1 MKHRNHNLKDYIVWG
16 LLAFSMVILLWA
28 TTVNNTPGNTDQAAR
43 RIERVL
49 ENKMAR
55 LDSYMDQALDGDP
68 SEWMDLDGLPSDMV
82 VYRYVDDTLQSWN
95 HTFTV
100 ANDDISSRLVFQR
113 LANPKNGLFSP
124 FSELTDRISFLN
136 FGQCWYLI
144 KSETNGKCRVISGL
158 EVMNEMDSRSLNHV
172 NRSFHLNDKFSI
184 KPLSAS
190 GGSTVSVQGAP
201 QFKIL
206 QDSFKNS
213 TRTDS
218 NMVWFALVIFVT
230 AILLAISNRR
240 SLRKFWWL
248 MPCIVLVMLC
258 MYGWGRNIQ
267 NDVYLFSPA
276 LYADGPV
283 LYSLG
288 AVLVINLAI
297 LSFVLSVYLVRNEIY
312 RFLVSRSRGNVP
324 VVLASLVV
332 LAAGAAILVYTHV
345 VFSSIVLNS
354 NICLELYKLN
364 ELSIYSAMVYISF
377 VTMLVSIPLLAQML
391 RPCAKALFGVHFDAF
406 SGVSRTVFALALG
419 AYFVTTAAVLS
430 FRKEQNH
437 VEVWA
442 NRLSVD
448 RDIALELQLR
458 RVESQIANDIFIA
471 TLSALPNASSTILN
485 RIVDNF
491 MYSISQDYDI
501 MVVVLG
507 QDDEDP
513 TLRALVNDALRS
525 GVRIHDNT
533 RFMYSQTMS
542 GDPRYAALFTYFN
555 PRYGVS
561 YVLVQVEPK
570 SSRKYG
576 GYSSLLDIT
585 APGEVSMP
593 PGYSYAKYNDTKLV
607 SYKGNI
613 AYPTVM
619 SEEVR
624 NSLPKGSFILVSDGY
639 LHFVN
644 VIEDEETLIIS
655 RKKENASSYVI
666 GSVFLG
672 LLAFLLFS
680 IPAFTR
686 RRKRIFER
694 SYYKNRITSVL
705 MISLII
711 TLITMATVSVFF
723 VYERN
728 DANKN
733 EMMSDKI
740 NSLQT
745 LLSDMFRYVDDYRQL
760 NSQEL
765 TSLMENVGNMSKAD
779 ITLYSPQG
787 KAFMS
792 TAREVFDRMLISDR
806 INSDAYENI
815 VYKHRRYFIN
825 KESIGQKK
833 YYSLY
838 APLFNSSGSMIAILC
853 TPYVD
858 EGFDFEME
866 AVMHSGTIFTLFII
880 LLLLARF
887 MSGTILDKMFK
898 PLVQIGRR
906 MNKMDIDN
914 LEYIEYDRDDE
925 ISTLVQAYNMMVSDL
940 AESTKQLAQAE
951 RDKAWSSMARQVAHE
966 IKNPLTPMKL
976 QMQRLIRLKQRNA
989 PGWEEKF
996 DEVSKVVL
1004 DHIDILTDT
1013 ANEFST
1019 FAKLYT
1025 EEPTD
1030 IDLDKLLQ
1038 EEISMFD
1045 NREGLEFTYYGME
1058 GAEVSGP
1065 KPQLTRVFVNLITN
1079 AVQAID
1085 IQRQEAGESEDS
1097 AAPGR
1102 IVISLRNS
1110 SRDGFYDIVFE
1121 DSGPGVSSE
1130 NQPKLFTP
1138 NFTTKNGG
1146 TGLGLAICRS
1156 ILEKCGASISYS
1168 KSFSLEGACFTIC
1181 YPKKQS

>member
-1 MKHRNHNLKDYIVWG
+1 MTRQKHNWKDYVIWG
-16 LLAFSMVILLWA
+16 LLALSMLILLWA
-28 TTVNNTPGNTDQAAR
+28 TTVNNTPGDTVQAAR
-43 RIERVL
+43 RTERIL
-49 ENKMAR
+49 EAKMT
-55 LDSYMDQALDGDP
+55 LLDGYIDSALEGDP
-68 SEWMDLDGLPSDMV
+68 AAWMQLDRLPDDMV
-82 VYRYVDDTLQSWN
+82 VYRYVNDTLQSWN

-100 ANDDISSRLVFQR
+100 SNDDIASRLMFQR
-113 LANPKNGLFSP
+113 LANPKNGLSSP
-124 FSELTDRISFLN
+124 FSELTDEVSFLN
-136 FGQCWYLI
+136 FGQCWFLI
-144 KSETNGKCRVISGL
+144 KSVTGSNCRIIAGL
-158 EVMNEMDSRSLNHV
+158 EVMDDMDTRSLNRV
-172 NRSFHLNDKFSI
+172 NRSFHLNDKFSV

-190 GGSTVSVQGAP
+190 GGSTVNLNGIP

-218 NMVWFALVIFVT
+218 NMVWFALIIFVV

-240 SLRKFWWL
+240 SLKKFWFL
-248 MPCIVLVMLC
+248 MPVIVLVMLC
-258 MYGWGRNIQ
+258 MYGWGQNIQ

-297 LSFVLSVYLVRNEIY
+297 LSFIISVYLMRNEIY
-312 RFLVSRSRGNVP
+312 RSLVADSRGKGP
-324 VVLASLVV
+324 LFIASLSV
-332 LAAGAAILVYTHV
+332 LAAGVAILLYTHV
-345 VFSSIVLNS
+345 VFSSIVINS

-364 ELSIYSAMVYISF
+364 ELSVYSALVYFSF

-391 RPCAKALFGVHFDAF
+391 RPSAKAMFGVHFDAF
-406 SGVSRTVFALALG
+406 SGMSRTIFALALG
-419 AYFVTTAAVLS
+419 VYFVATAANLS
-430 FRKEQNH
+430 YRKEQSH

-442 NRLSVD
+442 NRLSVE

-458 RVESQIANDIFIA
+458 RVEGQIANDIFIA

-501 MVVVLG
+501 MVAVLG
-507 QDDEDP
+507 QDERDP
-513 TLRALVNDALRS
+513 SLRAIISDAVRS
-525 GVRIHDNT
+525 GERIHENSHFLYNKDL
-533 RFMYSQTMS
+533 S
-542 GDPRYAALFTYFN
+542 GDPRYSALFTYFN
-555 PRYGVS
+555 PRFGIS
-561 YVLVQVEPK
+561 YVMVQVEPK
-570 SSRKYG
+570 SNREFG
-576 GYSSLLDIT
+576 GYSALLDIT
-585 APGEVSMP
+585 APGQVTLP
-593 PGYSYAKYNDTKLV
+593 PGYSYARYSDTKLV
-607 SYKGNI
+607 NYKGNF
-613 AYPTVM
+613 AYPTLM
-619 SEEVR
+619 SDEMKR
-624 NSLPKGSFILVSDGY
+624 NLQKNSFNVLSDGY
-639 LHFVN
+639 IHFVN
-644 VIEDEETLIIS
+644 VIEDGETLIIS
-655 RKKENASSYVI
+655 RKKENFSSYVI
-666 GSVFLG
+666 GAVFLG

-686 RRKRIFER
+686 KRKRIFDK

-705 MISLII
+705 MLSLII

-728 DANKN
+728 DTNKN

-745 LLSDMFRYVDDYRQL
+745 LLSDIFRHVDDYRQL

-779 ITLYSPQG
+779 ITLYSPLG
-787 KAFMS
+787 KAFRS

-815 VYKHRRYFIN
+815 VYKHKRYFIN
-825 KESIGQKK
+825 KERVGQKK

-838 APLFNSSGSMIAILC
+838 APLFNSSGNMVAILC

-858 EGFDFEME
+858 EGYDFEME
-866 AVMHSGTIFTLFII
+866 AVMHSGTIFTVFII

-887 MSGTILDKMFK
+887 MSGTIIDKMFK
-898 PLVQIGRR
+898 PIVQIGRR

-914 LEYIEYDRDDE
+914 LEYIEYDREDE

-940 AESTKQLAQAE
+940 SESTRQLAQAE

-1025 EEPTD
+1025 EDPSE
-1030 IDLDKLLQ
+1030 IRLDELLQ

-1045 NREGLEFTYYGME
+1045 NRDGIEFAYYGMDD
-1058 GAEVSGP
+1058 AEVMGP

-1079 AVQAID
+1079 SVQAID
-1085 IQRQEAGESEDS
+1085 IQRQEAEDS
-1097 AAPGR
+1097 GTDAPLGR
-1102 IVISLRNS
+1102 IIISLRNS
-1110 SRDGFYDIVFE
+1110 VKDGYYDIVFE
-1121 DSGPGVSSE
+1121 DSGPGVSPE

-1156 ILEKCGASISYS
+1156 ILEKCGAGISYS

-1181 YPKKQS
+1181 YPKKQA